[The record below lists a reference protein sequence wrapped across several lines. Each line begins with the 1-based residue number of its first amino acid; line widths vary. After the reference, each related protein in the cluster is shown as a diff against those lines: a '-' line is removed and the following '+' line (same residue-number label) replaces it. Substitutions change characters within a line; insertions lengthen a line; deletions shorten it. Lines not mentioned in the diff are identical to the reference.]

1 MPQIRVEILA
11 ALRRFTNDKAE
22 LEIEGDTVGRVL
34 GAIAEEYPGLGNQIF
49 DSSGAVRD
57 FMNVFLNEQNI
68 RDLDG
73 LETKTNV
80 GDNVII
86 VPAIAGGWRA

>member
-11 ALRRFTNDKAE
+11 ALRRFTHDKAE

-34 GAIAEEYPGLGNQIF
+34 RAIGEEYPGLRDQIF

-68 RDLDG
+68 RDLEG
-73 LETKTNV
+73 LETKTSA
-80 GDNVII
+80 GDNVIV
-86 VPAIAGGWRA
+86 VPAVAGG